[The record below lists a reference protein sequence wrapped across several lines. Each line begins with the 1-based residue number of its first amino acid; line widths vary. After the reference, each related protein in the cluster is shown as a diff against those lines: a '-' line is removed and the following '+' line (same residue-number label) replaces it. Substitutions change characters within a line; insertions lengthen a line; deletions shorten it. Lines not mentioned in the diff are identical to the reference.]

1 MRGSSQTGCSMK
13 VCGVE
18 ISSNDV
24 NVCLLSLTDE
34 IFELPDFRSR
44 RLTLTDI
51 NSTHELRYFQQ
62 TFAKLM
68 QDYKV
73 DRVVVRQRPMKGKFA
88 GGAVGFKLEAAIELI
103 SDLDVI
109 IMSPTEIKESLKRN
123 PIQIDYAETDL
134 KAYQEVAFNTAYAY
148 LMKDKYAAKEE

>member
-1 MRGSSQTGCSMK
+1 MK

-18 ISSNDV
+18 INSNDV
-24 NVCLLSLTDE
+24 NLCLLSLSDE
-34 IFELPDFRSR
+34 IFELPDCRSR

-51 NSTHELRYFQQ
+51 NSTRELRYFQQ

-73 DRVVVRQRPMKGKFA
+73 EKVVIRQRPMKGKFA

-109 IMSPTEIKESLKRN
+109 IMSTTDIKETLKRN
-123 PIQIDYAETDL
+123 PVHIPFAETGL
-134 KAYQEVAFNTAYAY
+134 KGYQETAFNTAFAY
-148 LMKDKYAAKEE
+148 FMKDMYAPDEE

>member
-1 MRGSSQTGCSMK
+1 MRGSSQNGCSMK

-18 ISSNDV
+18 INSNDV
-24 NVCLLSLTDE
+24 NLCLLSLTDE
-34 IFELPDFRSR
+34 IFELPDCRSR

-51 NSTHELRYFQQ
+51 NSTRELRYFQQ

-68 QDYKV
+68 QDYHV
-73 DRVVVRQRPMKGKFA
+73 DRVVIRQRPMKGKFA

-109 IMSPTEIKESLKRN
+109 IMSTTDIKESLKRN

-134 KAYQEVAFNTAYAY
+134 KAFQEVAFNTAYAH
-148 LMKDKYAAKEE
+148 LMKDKYAAKEA

>member
-1 MRGSSQTGCSMK
+1 MK